1 VNIGFLQ
8 FKETLVSKTAF
19 SLTAA
24 LLLISASG
32 FSVEVQAAGTSTQ
45 IPVTANVPQTCSV
58 STSNALAF
66 GAYDA
71 VATNRTAPLN
81 ASGTISVS
89 CAKGATGLQIGMNN
103 GAHNVDGQR
112 QMVGAASAANLLSY
126 NIFQPPSNTPGT
138 ACIFPGTK
146 AWGAEGAS
154 TFVVGSP
161 TSNAARNFNVCG
173 TVPAAQDVS
182 VDSYSDVLT
191 AVINF

>member
-1 VNIGFLQ
+1 
-8 FKETLVSKTAF
+8 
-19 SLTAA
+19 
-24 LLLISASG
+24 
-32 FSVEVQAAGTSTQ
+32 VEVQAAGNSTQ

-89 CAKGATGLQIGMNN
+89 CAKGATGLQIGMDS
-103 GAHNVDGQR
+103 GAHDADGQR
-112 QMVGAASAANLLSY
+112 QMVGASAKNLLSY
-126 NIFQPPSNTPGT
+126 NIFQPPSNTAGT

-146 AWGAEGAS
+146 AWGVTGTS

-161 TSNAARNFNVCG
+161 TSSAPRSFNVCG